1 MALRHEVA
9 WATQQGTTHQVNQD
23 AGGAWTWTRQDGS
36 PASLLAVA
44 DGVSAGRTSEHASRL
59 VVDRLHDQVGPIV
72 RNESERLSSVREALL
87 ETAQRASDEIARRPF
102 APPGQPDATTL
113 VAAACLEGDGI
124 GVWCGDSRVY
134 LIRAGNEV
142 TRLTSDHSWTED
154 AVNSGRMTPEEAARD
169 PRARMITRWLGPQP
183 AAVTAVELFTF
194 GLQVGDT
201 LLCCTDGLTVYFAAP
216 RGDEREMA
224 VVLGESETLDRGVQS
239 LIEIAVDRGGHD
251 DITVAAL
258 RILESA

>member
-1 MALRHEVA
+1 MALRHVVA
-9 WATQQGTTHQVNQD
+9 WATQQGKTHQVNQD

-44 DGVSAGRTSEHASRL
+44 DGVSAGRTSEDASRL
-59 VVDRLHDQVGPIV
+59 VVDRLRDHVGPIV
-72 RNESERLSSVREALL
+72 RNDSERLSSVREGLL
-87 ETAQRASDEIARRPF
+87 ETAQSASEEIARRPF

-113 VAAACLEGDGI
+113 VAVACLGGDGI

-134 LIRAGNEV
+134 LVTAGNEV

-154 AVNSGRMTPEEAARD
+154 AVNSGRMTPDEAARD

-183 AAVTAVELFTF
+183 ATATAVELFTF
-194 GLQVGDT
+194 GLQAGDT

-216 RGDEREMA
+216 RGDEGELA
-224 VVLGESETLDRGVQS
+224 AALGDGERLDREVQA
-239 LIEIAVDRGGHD
+239 LIEIAVERGGHD

-258 RILESA
+258 RVLEGE